1 MGASWFTSNRISA
14 KLVCRSPRLE
24 KEGDP
29 FSFLVANWYI
39 YLSTCMWRKV
49 IYLQILVDIFTEWKG
64 ESVNDEI
71 VFFRWELGGPRC
83 WNLFGE
89 VSFGGPWWWKR
100 GRHGRSVDLTWCLML
115 WIARVFVG
123 SCRGDVPAERLAS
136 HVLRCSASGQSP
148 SRSSNPRTGTG
159 WAKGGGNRGFESEE
173 LHWLCFA
180 RWFDG
185 LSPYWKAAGVF
196 AQDQRHVVAETWHA
210 LDDSRQGI

>member
-1 MGASWFTSNRISA
+1 MMRLFFFVG
-14 KLVCRSPRLE
+14 RSQMLKPLR
-24 KEGDP
+24 
-29 FSFLVANWYI
+29 
-39 YLSTCMWRKV
+39 R
-49 IYLQILVDIFTEWKG
+49 G
-64 ESVNDEI
+64 E
-71 VFFRWELGGPRC
+71 FWGTM
-83 WNLFGE
+83 
-89 VSFGGPWWWKR
+89 WWKR

-123 SCRGDVPAERLAS
+123 SCRGDVFILCPAERLAS

-180 RWFDG
+180 SWFDG
-185 LSPYWKAAGVF
+185 LSPYWKAAVVF